1 MRGQAV
7 THPLRMGESPSHLAP
22 NKHIMSP
29 CLYIRPVRK
38 CESQTPQYTE
48 WTRGK
53 ECQSIRLIQN
63 GSREGAKL
71 ADGKCQY
78 NPPSFSF

>member
-38 CESQTPQYTE
+38 CESQTPST
-48 WTRGK
+48 
-53 ECQSIRLIQN
+53 QN
-63 GSREGAKL
+63 GLVEKNANLSG
-71 ADGKCQY
+71 
-78 NPPSFSF
+78 